1 MPTVVGRR
9 GFGRRWWGAG
19 PYGKPVPAGGS
30 VATTV
35 EATGGESKHKRI
47 QRLRRQQ
54 QLIQIIKD
62 DEEIS
67 ALIML
72 ATMRGS

>member
-1 MPTVVGRR
+1 MAVVGRN
-9 GFGRRWWGAG
+9 GYGRRM
-19 PYGKPVPAGGS
+19 YGSGQYGLPVAAGGEGIE
-30 VATTV
+30 VDTKIT
-35 EATGGESKHKRI
+35 
-47 QRLRRQQ
+47 QRLRKQP

-62 DEEIS
+62 DEEIT

>member
-9 GFGRRWWGAG
+9 GFGRRGWGSG
-19 PYGKPVPAGGS
+19 PYGKPVLAGGG
-30 VATTV
+30 VGV
-35 EATGGESKHKRI
+35 EVDPKII

-54 QLIQIIKD
+54 QLVQIIKD

-67 ALIML
+67 VLIML

>member
-9 GFGRRWWGAG
+9 GFGRRGWGSG
-19 PYGKPVPAGGS
+19 PYGKVVPAGG
-30 VATTV
+30 VGAEVDPKT
-35 EATGGESKHKRI
+35 I
-47 QRLRRQQ
+47 QRLRKQQ
-54 QLIQIIKD
+54 QLIQIIRD

>member
-9 GFGRRWWGAG
+9 GFGRRGWGSG

-30 VATTV
+30 VATTT
-35 EATGGESKHKRI
+35 EALGEESRHQII

-54 QLIQIIKD
+54 QLVQIIKD

>member
-9 GFGRRWWGAG
+9 GFGRRGWGSG
-19 PYGKPVPAGGS
+19 PYGKVVPAGG
-30 VATTV
+30 VGAEVDPKT
-35 EATGGESKHKRI
+35 I

-54 QLIQIIKD
+54 QLVQIIKD

>member
-1 MPTVVGRR
+1 MAVVGRSSYGR
-9 GFGRRWWGAG
+9 GTYGSG
-19 PYGKPVPAGGS
+19 PYGLTIAAGG
-30 VATTV
+30 VGAEV
-35 EATGGESKHKRI
+35 DPRI
-47 QRLRRQQ
+47 LQRLRRQQ

-62 DEEIS
+62 DEEIT